1 MDTDMLESM
10 GHTVRIGNDT
20 TINLEPDTLA
30 ETQRLYKA
38 LADGA
43 SECMRLQP
51 MFWGTHW
58 GVCLDRFG
66 IRWMFNC
73 PTP

>member
-1 MDTDMLESM
+1 MHVELSILDGTVLMGTDMLESM
-10 GHTVRIGNDT
+10 GHTVRIGNNT

-43 SECMRLQP
+43 
-51 MFWGTHW
+51 
-58 GVCLDRFG
+58 
-66 IRWMFNC
+66 
-73 PTP
+73 